1 MKFKHPRDKSDVMHY
16 ARIIKNVQ
24 QLIALNVL
32 SVEGSEASI
41 YSQSYS
47 GFNEKEIKNLFNN
60 IYIYQVVVNKFDID
74 HTFRF
79 VDKETGNILATATRN
94 QVMLL
99 KDAKNT
105 IQNKK
110 QGRRAK
116 IGKAGG

>member
-1 MKFKHPRDKSDVMHY
+1 MIKFKHPRDKSDVMHY

-24 QLIALNVL
+24 QLMELNVL
-32 SVEGSEASI
+32 AIEGAQATI

-47 GFNEKEIKNLFNN
+47 GFKEKEVKNLFNN
-60 IYIYQVVVNKFDID
+60 IYIYQMVVNKFDID

-79 VDKETGNILATATRN
+79 VDKETGDILATATRN

-99 KDAKNT
+99 KDGKRR

-110 QGRRAK
+110 
-116 IGKAGG
+116 